1 MEQLLSLFETLTG
14 HLGKLTELAKQKT
27 TAVRKNDLMDLDR
40 ILKEEQAMALTFR
53 GLDQKRTAL
62 LQSLGLAEVP
72 LTELP
77 SRAPAEIQ
85 QKARNT
91 VDALRRAYQIYTSA
105 ADIARNTLECNL
117 HEVERFLA
125 VAGAEPSDTPGYGTS
140 DVEPPAQMKADFR
153 A

>member
-53 GLDQKRTAL
+53 GLDQKRIAL
-62 LQSLGLAEVP
+62 LKSLGLTEVP
-72 LTELP
+72 LADLP
-77 SRAPAEIQ
+77 SHAPAALQ
-85 QKARNT
+85 QQTRNT
-91 VDALRRAYQIYTSA
+91 VDALRRAYQIYASA
-105 ADIARNTLECNL
+105 ADTARNTLECNL
-117 HEVERFLA
+117 HEIERFLA
-125 VAGAEPSDTPGYGTS
+125 ASGAEQGDAPGYGPN
-140 DVEPPAQMKADFR
+140 DVEPPSQMKADFR